1 MSEEPN
7 PGTAAFADTAQ
18 AAAPAEATLFA
29 PRESAASSEVVN
41 LSFREASE
49 ELEGIVRLLEGN
61 QLELEESLER
71 YERGVVLLR
80 VLQSRLSEAQQKVT
94 MLLGEVELESDDSID
109 TILS

>member
-1 MSEEPN
+1 MTEQPN
-7 PGTAAFADTAQ
+7 RTSTD
-18 AAAPAEATLFA
+18 PAT
-29 PRESAASSEVVN
+29 

-49 ELEGIVRLLEGN
+49 ELEGIVRLLEGD

-94 MLLGEVELESDDSID
+94 VLLGEIEPESDDGID
-109 TILS
+109 TTLS